1 MKTADAKSHNERGTA
16 RARLLKVFGL
26 GTPAPATLPEGVRIY
41 AVGDIHGRA
50 DLLDALHAQI
60 AQDAAAFEGTKEI
73 VYLGDF
79 IDRGRDSK
87 GVVERVLKSVP
98 GSLKP
103 RYIKGNHD
111 AALLNF
117 LDDPETYRV
126 WKNFGAA
133 ETLLS
138 YGVRPPLFDSPEH
151 IEQAR
156 DALSQALPGDHLAF
170 FQNLELMVIVGD
182 YAFVHAGVRPGVAI
196 EKQDAQDL
204 MWIREEFLSSNG
216 SFGKVVVHG
225 HTPMPSP
232 VRTQNRISVDTGAYA
247 TGVLTCTVLEGET
260 ARFLQARVEP
270 RGH

>member
-1 MKTADAKSHNERGTA
+1 MKATDAKSHSERGSA
-16 RARLLKVFGL
+16 RARLLKVFGF
-26 GTPAPATLPEGVRIY
+26 GTPMRAKLPEGLRIY

-50 DLLDALHAQI
+50 DLLDRMHALVA
-60 AQDAAAFEGTKEI
+60 ADAAAFTGPREI

-87 GVVERVLKSVP
+87 GVVERVLKHVP
-98 GSLKP
+98 DGLKP

-111 AALLNF
+111 AALLAF
-117 LDDPETYRV
+117 LSDAETYRV

-138 YGVRPPLFDSPEH
+138 YGVRPPLYDSPEA
-151 IEQAR
+151 IEEAR
-156 DALSQALPGDHLAF
+156 TALAASLPSDHLAF
-170 FQNLELMVIVGD
+170 FNNLEPMVIAGD

-196 EKQDAQDL
+196 ENQDEQDL
-204 MWIREEFLSSNG
+204 LWIRDEFLSSSG

-225 HTPMPSP
+225 HTPMPAP

-247 TGVLTCTVLEGET
+247 TGVLSCTVLEGET

-270 RGH
+270 RRH